1 MSYSIACTDPHP
13 ASYSVACTDPYEV
26 ALFARQCKPDVQ
38 VMCKQSVIPQGA
50 LGGRM
55 EMVSFVDVGSGC

>member
-1 MSYSIACTDPHP
+1 MSYSI
-13 ASYSVACTDPYEV
+13 ACTDPYEV
-26 ALFARQCKPDVQ
+26 ALFARQRKPDVQ